1 MCNKVI
7 TEIKKFHIL
16 CYKITVIEL
25 HILYGSKPRVRG
37 RASRW
42 PNAEALPI
50 ILSFFFFFRFD
61 AADLP
66 ALRSRSLRM
75 HDGLLGRFRGQLGQS
90 HVCRCSH

>member
-1 MCNKVI
+1 MFKVI
-7 TEIKKFHIL
+7 AEIKKFHIF

-25 HILYGSKPRVRG
+25 HISKPRVRG
-37 RASRW
+37 RASRL

-66 ALRSRSLRM
+66 ALRTRSLCM